1 MGRASRLV
9 DLSADAC
16 FRAGGVPGEPVTPP
30 AWAAVMQGSL
40 LAPPRKF
47 GGVLA
52 GAAGTV
58 KKAKEGICL
67 LSRSHPGGG
76 GRGSPLRPRRPLRSR
91 SRRASV

>member
-1 MGRASRLV
+1 M
-9 DLSADAC
+9 
-16 FRAGGVPGEPVTPP
+16 PGEPVTPP

-58 KKAKEGICL
+58 KKAKEGTAF
-67 LSRSHPGGG
+67 SRALIREEEVEAVRSDPGVRCAPAPGVQAFRRMQ
-76 GRGSPLRPRRPLRSR
+76 RGDSGLFRRPVSHL
-91 SRRASV
+91 

>member
-1 MGRASRLV
+1 MWVKIYHLMGDITPLRFRM
-9 DLSADAC
+9 LSANAKKYPLY
-16 FRAGGVPGEPVTPP
+16 RAGSAPGEPVTPP

-47 GGVLA
+47 GGMLA
-52 GAAGTV
+52 GAAGTF

-76 GRGSPLRPRRPLRSR
+76 GRGRPF
-91 SRRASV
+91 